1 MINEFKLNSEKSSKL
16 YRNKPAQNLQESKL
30 YIYKKIKRENPKV
43 NLALTKYYKLCPK
56 NFQYS
61 KKKTDMCDI
70 CINGKKLTKKNHKK
84 DVNKIEYYN
93 NHLRLNKEQKK
104 NFKEKI
110 INLNE
115 KECCLIMDFK
125 ENFKIGG
132 GPIETSQIFYN
143 KSQVSCLGFCLIYKE
158 DNQIKRKYYNYLSK
172 IITHDSYF
180 VIKCLESF
188 QLKYLS
194 GYNKVNFWSDNAGHF
209 RSAELM
215 NYILLELPKKRLETT
230 MNFFVEYHGKSDID
244 GHFGH
249 LQKAFKAYERLR
261 NILSLEELL
270 WCFNE
275 YFNKVDT
282 NVTFEI
288 YDDPGRKSMVKKLC
302 VNQPK
307 VYLSFINQ
315 SGKILGSSVS
325 TFKYDKYQNVD
336 YKIVYKKETR
346 KNKYAPKIKC
356 TNAWD
361 LSPSKIRVMG
371 SSIALA
377 A

>member
-1 MINEFKLNSEKSSKL
+1 
-16 YRNKPAQNLQESKL
+16 
-30 YIYKKIKRENPKV
+30 
-43 NLALTKYYKLCPK
+43 
-56 NFQYS
+56 
-61 KKKTDMCDI
+61 
-70 CINGKKLTKKNHKK
+70 
-84 DVNKIEYYN
+84 
-93 NHLRLNKEQKK
+93 
-104 NFKEKI
+104 
-110 INLNE
+110 
-115 KECCLIMDFK
+115 MDFK

-194 GYNKVNFWSDNAGHF
+194 GYNKVNFQSDNAGHF

-288 YDDPGRKSMVKKLC
+288 YDDPGRKSMVK
-302 VNQPK
+302 N
-307 VYLSFINQ
+307 S
-315 SGKILGSSVS
+315 
-325 TFKYDKYQNVD
+325 
-336 YKIVYKKETR
+336 
-346 KNKYAPKIKC
+346 A
-356 TNAWD
+356 
-361 LSPSKIRVMG
+361 
-371 SSIALA
+371 
-377 A
+377 